1 MKGKLAVVMMV
12 VALAGCA
19 GKKAAG
25 PALSPQERSR
35 VLYEVDRQFARLAA
49 EQGPARAFQQYA
61 DAQSL
66 RLNPTGPNTLGRD
79 AMAAELRDVP
89 PGGLTWIPRFA
100 EAAVSGELGWT
111 WGDYLVR
118 GPQGERRGRYV
129 TVWRMTPL
137 GWRIAGDI
145 GTSAP

>member
-1 MKGKLAVVMMV
+1 MNGKLAAAMMA

-25 PALSPQERSR
+25 PTLSPQERSR
-35 VLYEVDRQFARLAA
+35 GLYEVDRRFARLAA
-49 EQGPARAFQQYA
+49 EQGPARAFLQFA
-61 DAQSL
+61 DGQSL
-66 RLNPTGPNTLGRD
+66 RLNPTGPNTHGRD
-79 AMAAELRDVP
+79 AMAAELSELP

-111 WGDYLVR
+111 WGDYVMR
-118 GPQGERRGRYV
+118 GPQGERRGRYI

>member
-1 MKGKLAVVMMV
+1 MNGNWAAVMMAAACV
-12 VALAGCA
+12 GCA

-25 PALSPQERSR
+25 PLISPQERSR
-35 VLYEVDRQFARLAA
+35 ALYEVDRQFARLAA

-66 RLNPTGPNTLGRD
+66 RLNPTGPNTVGRD
-79 AMAAELRDVP
+79 ALAAELRSVP

-111 WGDYLVR
+111 WGDYLAR

-129 TVWRMTPL
+129 TVWRLTPA

>member
-1 MKGKLAVVMMV
+1 MKGKLAIVMMA

-25 PALSPQERSR
+25 PTLSPQERSR
-35 VLYEVDRQFARLAA
+35 ALYEVDRQFARLAA

-66 RLNPTGPNTLGRD
+66 RLNPTGPNTIGRD